1 MPWILTPPKGW
12 TMGRGWVWLVA
23 VTSLTAVVVML
34 AHAVGAGSL
43 LSLLYAVF
51 GGSAVAVWLTIRR
64 ESSETARGADTL
76 IIAVLLL
83 LLRTADP
90 AIDWLDAMWP

>member
-12 TMGRGWVWLVA
+12 TLGRSVWLVA
-23 VTSLTAVVVML
+23 VTSLAAVAVML
-34 AHAVGAGSL
+34 VHSIGAGSL
-43 LSLLYAVF
+43 LSLVYAMI
-51 GGSAVAVWLTIRR
+51 GGAAVAVWLTIRR
-64 ESSETARGADTL
+64 ESAETARGADAL

-90 AIDWLDAMWP
+90 AFEWLAMLSP